1 MSERYIREH
10 FGEILSHANDIE
22 QRLDDG
28 IEQQQMQQQMQQH
41 LLRENAENLEQC
53 RRHGCDYL
61 LIDAEY
67 PQEIILNV

>member
-22 QRLDDG
+22 RRLNDG

-53 RRHGCDYL
+53 RRHDCDYL

>member
-1 MSERYIREH
+1 MAKGYSARRG
-10 FGEILSHANDIE
+10 FSNGS
-22 QRLDDG
+22 G
-28 IEQQQMQQQMQQH
+28 QMLKQQQMQQH

>member
-1 MSERYIREH
+1 M
-10 FGEILSHANDIE
+10 
-22 QRLDDG
+22 
-28 IEQQQMQQQMQQH
+28 QQQMQQQMLQ
-41 LLRENAENLEQC
+41 ENAENLEQC